1 MIRGTNTQVGYGD
14 IAATNRTEYL
24 VCLLGMAVGATV
36 FGYVIGNVSALADL
50 VDPESTKYS
59 EKMERVRQ
67 EIYI

>member
-1 MIRGTNTQVGYGD
+1 
-14 IAATNRTEYL
+14 
-24 VCLLGMAVGATV
+24 MAVGATV

-67 EIYI
+67 ERERDEYFDVWCVLYLWSVFLVCVRV